1 MELIS
6 HELFGCLRLA
16 DFAPAGTK
24 VVQLEGW
31 EYLDRLWIGEAI
43 GFTEWLRDVERPD
56 VLGALSLALLT
67 LPDEMCQSVLAVLQL
82 PLMRGM
88 KYDQVV
94 GARGEP
100 VRSRQYVNGQITVDF
115 QCGSKWQ
122 YSIGC
127 TVRDEGGLSYITVV
141 AG

>member
-6 HELFGCLRLA
+6 HELFGRLRLA

-24 VVQLEGW
+24 VVQLEDW
-31 EYLDRLWIGEAI
+31 EYLNRLWIGEAI

-56 VLGALSLALLT
+56 VLGALSLALLA
-67 LPDEMCQSVLAVLQL
+67 LPDEMSQSVLAVLQL

-88 KYDQVV
+88 KYDQVA
-94 GARGEP
+94 GALGEP
-100 VRSRQYVNGQITVDF
+100 VRSRQYVNGQSTFDF
-115 QCGSKWQ
+115 QCGKRWQ
-122 YSIGC
+122 YRVGC
-127 TVRDEGGLSYITVV
+127 TIRDEDGLCYITVV